1 MPSPTLRIQHRYS
14 RSSLTEFG
22 KQKLTVDKMYY
33 YHTVTATAVK
43 SEISKDEKDRKKL
56 FHFLFILKVRIF
68 TFVLLI
74 LKVSKTKDSIL

>member
-1 MPSPTLRIQHRYS
+1 
-14 RSSLTEFG
+14 
-22 KQKLTVDKMYY
+22 MYY